1 MAWFEFA
8 ELCDGPRGKADYIEL
23 ARRYHTIVMSGIP
36 YFGRNNADVARRFTW
51 LVDEFYDR
59 RVKLI
64 MSAADQP
71 EALYH
76 MAEGGDQFI
85 RTVSRLTEM
94 QTHQYLSEP
103 HLP

>member
-1 MAWFEFA
+1 
-8 ELCDGPRGKADYIEL
+8 
-23 ARRYHTIVMSGIP
+23 
-36 YFGRNNADVARRFTW
+36 
-51 LVDEFYDR
+51 
-59 RVKLI
+59 

>member
-1 MAWFEFA
+1 MVIS
-8 ELCDGPRGKADYIEL
+8 DIPR
-23 ARRYHTIVMSGIP
+23 
-36 YFGRNNADVARRFTW
+36 FGFNNADVVRRFTW
-51 LVDEFYDR
+51 LIDEFYDR

-64 MSAADQP
+64 MSAADVP
-71 EALYH
+71 EALYP
-76 MAEGGDQFI
+76 MAEGGDQFL